1 MYEELDRASTV
12 GSLELVLAN
21 IIMIEFE
28 KIIVD
33 RLIEYGIIKVYVRCV
48 NDNSLVIKRQIFHLT

>member
-1 MYEELDRASTV
+1 MYEELDRASIV

-33 RLIEYGIIKVYVRCV
+33 RLIEYGITKVYVRCV

>member
-1 MYEELDRASTV
+1 MYEELDRASMV

-21 IIMIEFE
+21 IMIEFE

-33 RLIEYGIIKVYVRCV
+33 RLIEYGIIKVYARCV